1 MSKRE
6 LINRIRQV
14 NRTVR
19 PEFLE
24 QFSENELSD
33 YLQQLEGLTDR
44 VRFARPARAPVFAPR

>member
-6 LINRIRQV
+6 LIDRIKLI

-24 QFSENELSD
+24 GFSENELSD
-33 YLQQLEGLTDR
+33 YLRQLEGLTDR
-44 VRFARPARAPVFAPR
+44 VRLMRPGQRPAATR

>member
-6 LINRIRQV
+6 LIDRIKLI

-24 QFSENELSD
+24 GFSENELSD
-33 YLQQLEGLTDR
+33 YLRQLEGITDR
-44 VRFARPARAPVFAPR
+44 VRLMRPNPRPSASR

>member
-14 NRTVR
+14 NRSVR

-24 QFSENELSD
+24 QFSENELND

-44 VRFARPARAPVFAPR
+44 VRFARPARAPALAPR

>member
-6 LINRIRQV
+6 LIDRIKLI

-24 QFSENELSD
+24 GFSENELSD
-33 YLQQLEGLTDR
+33 YLRQLEGLTDR
-44 VRFARPARAPVFAPR
+44 VRLMRPTHRPTASR

>member
-6 LINRIRQV
+6 LIDRIKLI

-24 QFSENELSD
+24 GFSENELND
-33 YLQQLEGLTDR
+33 YLRQLEGLTDR
-44 VRFARPARAPVFAPR
+44 VRLMRPTHRSSASR